1 MSSVLVQHDVLFT
14 SNLLFRQTL
23 HYSSECFLDTDL
35 SLFIEAVFLS
45 VRFLSL
51 PKTISNSRER
61 CMINQKAQ
69 TSLFFKKSKYLP
81 PMWGIFP
88 SVGDMRAAVKKL
100 FCQPSDEPQR
110 TFVKDYERSFFFF
123 VIEMLRS
130 SDQWEKDK
138 RAAWEPNR
146 KSLWTLG
153 RSSRSVS
160 EKHF

>member
-1 MSSVLVQHDVLFT
+1 MSSVQVQHDVLFCCSDRPCFTPANVFSIST
-14 SNLLFRQTL
+14 SPHSPRL
-23 HYSSECFLDTDL
+23 HFSL
-35 SLFIEAVFLS
+35 SGFP
-45 VRFLSL
+45 SL
-51 PKTISNSRER
+51 PKTYQTPGRDVWSIKWLKHHYFLRNPSISHHVG
-61 CMINQKAQ
+61 
-69 TSLFFKKSKYLP
+69 F
-81 PMWGIFP
+81 FP
-88 SVGDMRAAVKKL
+88 SVGDMRAAANKL

-110 TFVKDYERSFFFF
+110 TFVKDYERHFFFF

-153 RSSRSVS
+153 LSSRSAS

>member
-1 MSSVLVQHDVLFT
+1 MYDQSKG
-14 SNLLFRQTL
+14 SNIIIFWELQVSPT
-23 HYSSECFLDTDL
+23 H
-35 SLFIEAVFLS
+35 VG
-45 VRFLSL
+45 
-51 PKTISNSRER
+51 
-61 CMINQKAQ
+61 
-69 TSLFFKKSKYLP
+69 FFS
-81 PMWGIFP
+81 
-88 SVGDMRAAVKKL
+88 SVGDMRAAAKKL

-110 TFVKDYERSFFFF
+110 TFVKDYERSLFFF